1 MIKLQEKIQEIQQM
15 LNELFEVIVNMSI
28 DNKKTNLKLRPIR
41 QNIEKANGLL
51 EKLQKVSIELPNLK
65 KKTKTGIPW
74 CDNCQKFHSL
84 DDHCKSCVSCD
95 DCKKNVDELY
105 DKSDSDSDYDKEE
118 SDLDENDD
126 MEFNKWKYSLKN
138 KKLYHL
144 EQTILKLQKNLAE
157 EKLFNTETR
166 KKIIL
171 LENKQ

>member
-1 MIKLQEKIQEIQQM
+1 MLKLQEKINESLEM
-15 LNELFEVIVNMSI
+15 LNDLFKVIVNMSI
-28 DNKKTNLKLRPIR
+28 DDNKMNLKLRPIR
-41 QNIEKANGLL
+41 QNIVKANGLL

-95 DCKKNVDELY
+95 ECKKNVDELY
-105 DKSDSDSDYDKEE
+105 DKSDSDDSESELNEE
-118 SDLDENDD
+118 DD
-126 MEFNKWKYSLKN
+126 FEFNKWKYSLKH
-138 KKLYHL
+138 KKLYHMG
-144 EQTILKLQKNLAE
+144 QTILKLQNDLAE
-157 EKLFNTETR
+157 EKRFNTETR